1 MMAKRLFLLSIFC
14 FGSVFSS
21 AGQSSEAGFMLGISS
36 YKGDII
42 HSLFDTKGFKPA
54 AGIFFK
60 RSINNHWS
68 HRLGLSYGT
77 IAGNDFDSD
86 DPFQLYRNLSFRSR
100 ILEGSWIWEF
110 NFFEYQ
116 TANPASTWTPY
127 LLAGIAVYR
136 FNPKAPLGDDWIE
149 LQPLGTEGQNINA
162 YNRKKYRRI
171 QLAIP
176 FGGGIKFKLSERFGM
191 AIEAG
196 ARRTFTDYL
205 DDISTTYPKKEL
217 LLSASGPLAVTLS
230 DRSTDQLNDNNNDR
244 QRGDAAHRDWYMFAG
259 IQLSYTLS
267 KKYSDSCKPFKQ
279 KFR

>member
-1 MMAKRLFLLSIFC
+1 MMAKRLVFLIIFITGTAFC
-14 FGSVFSS
+14 SS
-21 AGQSSEAGFMLGISS
+21 GQSSEAGLMLGFSS

-42 HSLFDTKGFKPA
+42 HSLFDPIGFKPA

-77 IAGNDFDSD
+77 IAGNDIDSN

-116 TANPASTWTPY
+116 TANPASSWTPY

-149 LQPLGTEGQNINA
+149 LQPLGTEGQGING

-171 QLAIP
+171 QFAIP
-176 FGGGIKFKLSERFGM
+176 FGGGIKFKLSDRFGM

-205 DDISTTYPKKEL
+205 DDISTTYPKKDL
-217 LLSASGPLAVTLS
+217 LLSASGPLALTLS
-230 DRSTDQLNDNNNDR
+230 DRSPDQLNDNNNDR

-267 KKYSDSCKPFKQ
+267 KKYNDSCKPFKQ

>member
-1 MMAKRLFLLSIFC
+1 MAKRLAFLYLLIFWTAYC
-14 FGSVFSS
+14 SS
-21 AGQSSEAGFMLGISS
+21 GQSSEAGLMLGISS

-42 HSLFDTKGFKPA
+42 HSLFDPNNFKPA
-54 AGIFFK
+54 VGIFFK

-68 HRLGLSYGT
+68 YRLGLSYGT
-77 IAGNDFDSD
+77 IAGSDSESD

-100 ILEGSWIWEF
+100 ILEASWIWEF

-116 TANPASTWTPY
+116 TANPASSWTPY
-127 LLAGIAVYR
+127 LLAGLAVYK

-149 LQPLGTEGQNINA
+149 LQPLGTEGQA
-162 YNRKKYRRI
+162 TTGYNRKKYRRI

-176 FGGGIKFKLSERFGM
+176 FGGGIKFKLSERIGM
-191 AIEAG
+191 AVEAG

-205 DDISTTYPKKEL
+205 DDISTTYPKKDL
-217 LLSASGPLAVTLS
+217 LLTSSGPLAVLLS
-230 DRSTDQLNDNNNDR
+230 DRSPDQLNDNNNDR

>member
-1 MMAKRLFLLSIFC
+1 MAKRSVIFLIFI
-14 FGSVFSS
+14 FGTACYSS
-21 AGQSSEAGFMLGISS
+21 GQSSEAGFMLGLSS

-42 HSLFDTKGFKPA
+42 HSLFDTDGFKPA

-68 HRLGLSYGT
+68 HRLGFSYGT
-77 IAGNDFDSD
+77 ITGSD
-86 DPFQLYRNLSFRSR
+86 AASNDPFQLYRNLSFRSR
-100 ILEGSWIWEF
+100 ILEGSWTWEF

-127 LLAGIAVYR
+127 VLAGIAVYR

-149 LQPLGTEGQNINA
+149 LQPLGTEGQA
-162 YNRKKYRRI
+162 TAGYNRKKYRLI
-171 QLAIP
+171 QVAIP
-176 FGGGIKFKLSERFGM
+176 FGGGIKFKISERFGM
-191 AIEAG
+191 SIEAG

-205 DDISTTYPKKEL
+205 DDISTTYPKKDL
-217 LLSASGPLAVTLS
+217 LLSSSGPLALLLS
-230 DRSTDQLNDNNNDR
+230 DRSPDQLNDNNNDR
-244 QRGDAAHRDWYMFAG
+244 QRGDAAHKDWYMFAG
-259 IQLSYTLS
+259 IHLSYTLS